1 MADLAPFPDI
11 EDLLVQAL
19 TGLTQTGTVYP
30 PGLEKHV
37 PFTRIR
43 RIGGGDDQRTDTAL
57 VEVETAAGTRAQAWQ
72 VARQVQQRLISGP
85 IHVAGVGVM
94 DRAQTEIG
102 LRGVL
107 HENPAVRCVLA
118 TYSVSARRT
127 S

>member
-1 MADLAPFPDI
+1 MADLAPWPDV

-19 TGLTQTGTVYP
+19 ADLTSTGTVYP
-30 PGLEKHV
+30 PDLEQQL
-37 PFTRIR
+37 PFTRVR
-43 RIGGGDDQRTDTAL
+43 RVGGGDDQRTDTAL

-72 VARQVQQRLISGP
+72 VARTVQQRLISGP
-85 IHVAGVGVM
+85 LRVAGVGVM

-118 TYSVSARRT
+118 TYSVSTRRT